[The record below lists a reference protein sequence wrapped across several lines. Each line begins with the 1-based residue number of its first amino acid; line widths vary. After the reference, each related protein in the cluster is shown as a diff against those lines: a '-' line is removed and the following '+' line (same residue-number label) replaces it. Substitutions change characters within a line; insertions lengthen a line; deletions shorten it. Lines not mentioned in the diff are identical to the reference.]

1 MLEKSKFMMDIVPI
15 YNEKSSSNLINNIY
29 HLTPIGYY
37 WLFNGKKYSIINE
50 DRVIM
55 LSFDNKLAVI
65 ESPFKKSN
73 NKAYLIN
80 LENEILFDISGVFYL
95 EYRTMLLNKTYIF
108 TDILAM
114 DNKLFFY
121 VNINNT
127 DFRFLVDIRN
137 KKIGKLTE
145 SK

>member
-1 MLEKSKFMMDIVPI
+1 MLEKSRFMVDIVPI

-29 HLTPIGYY
+29 HSTPIGYY

-80 LENEILFDISGVFYL
+80 LDNEILFDISDVFYL

-108 TDILAM
+108 TDILVV
-114 DNKLFFY
+114 DDKLFFY

-137 KKIGKLTE
+137 KKIGKLIE

>member
-1 MLEKSKFMMDIVPI
+1 MLEKSRFMIDIVPI
-15 YNEKSSSNLINNIY
+15 YNEKSSSNLIDNIY
-29 HLTPIGYY
+29 LSTPIGYY

-55 LSFDNKLAVI
+55 LLFDDKLAVI

-80 LENEILFDISGVFYL
+80 LDNEILFDISDVFYL

-108 TDILAM
+108 TDILTM

-127 DFRFLVDIRN
+127 DFRFFVDIRN
-137 KKIGKLTE
+137 KKIGKLIE

>member
-1 MLEKSKFMMDIVPI
+1 MLEKSRFMIDIVPI
-15 YNEKSSSNLINNIY
+15 YNEKSSSNLIDNIY
-29 HLTPIGYY
+29 LSTPIGYY
-37 WLFNGKKYSIINE
+37 WLFNCKKYSIINE

-55 LSFDNKLAVI
+55 LLFDDKLAVI

-80 LENEILFDISGVFYL
+80 LDNEILFDISDVFYL

-108 TDILAM
+108 TDILTI

-127 DFRFLVDIRN
+127 DFRFFVDIRN
-137 KKIGKLTE
+137 KKIGKLIE